1 MVDQVIKLKR
11 NTANTNAPDTGDI
24 VVGEL
29 AIGAV
34 AGKLYLRKSDDSIL
48 TFSDDSNVSTTL
60 TIAADSGSN
69 DTVTVGT
76 NTLTFNGTSNQ
87 IGTTVSDN
95 AITIALSDDPVIGG
109 TGSIRVPDGTTGQR
123 PGSPAAGMFRYNTT
137 TSKFEGYTDDW
148 GDIGGG
154 GANTFTR
161 NAYTG
166 DGSTTAFTLS
176 QTVNSEND
184 LIVFIEGVFQDQDA
198 YSVSGTTL
206 TFDTAPVNGRGII
219 VYSVKHTVAG
229 SNLNIDTMTG
239 DGSDTTLSLTISP
252 NDENN
257 TQVFIDG
264 VYQNKSTYSISGSTL
279 TFSTAPPNG
288 SAVECMTFTQTDV
301 NEATYVTANA
311 NNSTNETVYP
321 VFVDGA
327 TGKQEIETDT
337 GLTYNPS
344 TGNLTIGGA
353 LTAAT
358 LDISGDID
366 IDGTLE
372 ADAITVN
379 GTTLAETISDTVGA
393 MVSSNTETG
402 IAVTYDDSDN
412 TLDFVLAAAQST
424 VTSLGTLTALTVD
437 DITIDGST
445 ISDGGDF
452 KIDADGDIRL
462 DANGADLIFQD
473 NGTDIGTFT
482 NSSSDFVIASNVQ
495 DKDIIFKGDDN
506 GSAITALTLDM
517 SAAGAATFNST
528 ISLSN
533 NTAALFS
540 NAAGSASLGIKA
552 DTSDRLTFRAGG
564 AWDKLLID
572 GSGNVTTGNN
582 LTTGGNLEVGGADVT
597 ITANIIHSGDTN
609 TYFGFN
615 DVDTWRVVTGGS
627 EALRVDSSQRIGIG
641 TTAPQGN
648 LHIEGAAGASGGG
661 ILYITDADNGSTS
674 GDALHISKSGDTA
687 FVYNRESSGD
697 LQLGAGNTSS
707 HVVIKS
713 DGDVGIGTTSPA
725 YALHVENSGSIAGL
739 FSRSGSGTNSFENA
753 MIIDA
758 KTSNDAADG
767 FGPALYFTFT
777 DSGVTRSEIA
787 NISVIRDGADN
798 SGQMQ
803 FGVRNAGTWDYDA
816 LVIDKTS
823 NLGIGTAAPNE
834 CGFQSGSRVLTIAGQ
849 AADDFGVI
857 ELLSPDT
864 TSSNRIGEIR
874 FGNMDDTDTPV
885 GMASVRSRRDGA
897 DDAADLSFWT
907 EATSASMSEKMTIT
921 SGGNVGIGITTPNES
936 GFGATSNVLSI
947 AGTAQDAFG
956 VLELISTDVT
966 SSNRIGEIRFG
977 NLDAGSSFAS
987 NAGIRA
993 TRDGADNSSALS
1005 LWTTNAGTFAEVMHL
1020 SANKDVGIGVSP
1032 VTNSRL
1038 TVKSQG
1044 DGTYPIRVVNSADT
1058 DMLFGVYE
1066 SSDGDGNNGMLYLND
1081 GAGNTDVK
1089 ISTNGDSY
1097 FNGGKVAIGAD
1108 HADEPLTVRSSA
1120 ENINTCLIEVGNDLH
1135 ATNTKDAWIKFVA
1148 GAATNDYSWAIGA
1161 YPTDFRFS
1169 YLGARGTAVA
1179 TAANVRMQISSGGRQ
1194 TYNDSS
1200 TANGHAN
1207 FVGEVGSNSKA
1218 ISFEHTNGGG
1228 EVGTIVT
1235 GSSSTTYNTSS
1246 DYRLKENVDYDW
1258 DATTRLKQLK
1268 PARFNWIAD
1277 DTNTLLEGFLA
1288 HEVSTVVP
1296 NAVTGG
1302 KDAMADPILYEDGDE
1317 LPSGKKVG
1325 DVKKESAPAYQ
1336 GIDHSKLVPLLVKTI
1351 QELEARIKTLEAA

>member
-402 IAVTYDDSDN
+402 ITVTYEDGDN
-412 TLDFVLAAAQST
+412 TLDFALGAAQTTITSLLATDIKIGEDDQTKIDFETADTINFYAGNEKQLILTDGALTPGADNILDLGSSSLEFKDAFFDGT
-424 VTSLGTLTALTVD
+424 VTADAFAGPLTGDVTGNVSGTAATVTTAAQTNITSLGTLTALT
-437 DITIDGST
+437 
-445 ISDGGDF
+445 GGT
-452 KIDADGDIRL
+452 G
-462 DANGADLIFQD
+462 DLI
-473 NGTDIGTFT
+473 
-482 NSSSDFVIASNVQ
+482 
-495 DKDIIFKGDDN
+495 
-506 GSAITALTLDM
+506 
-517 SAAGAATFNST
+517 
-528 ISLSN
+528 
-533 NTAALFS
+533 
-540 NAAGSASLGIKA
+540 
-552 DTSDRLTFRAGG
+552 
-564 AWDKLLID
+564 W
-572 GSGNVTTGNN
+572 
-582 LTTGGNLEVGGADVT
+582 
-597 ITANIIHSGDTN
+597 DTN
-609 TYFGFN
+609 TLF
-615 DVDTWRVVTGGS
+615 
-627 EALRVDSSQRIGIG
+627 VDSSANKIYIGD
-641 TTAPQGN
+641 TASHTDDFLQ
-648 LHIEGAAGASGGG
+648 IESPASGGG
-661 ILYITDADNGSTS
+661 HGIQIRRNDSNTDQGIGRILFGNNTDTDLVQIHAKTDGATDNGALIFSTQPDS
-674 GDALHISKSGDTA
+674 GSLTERMRITH
-687 FVYNRESSGD
+687 
-697 LQLGAGNTSS
+697 
-707 HVVIKS
+707 
-713 DGDVGIGTTSPA
+713 DGEVGIGTASPA
-725 YALHVENSGSIAGL
+725 YDLHVEGSGVIAGL
-739 FSRSGSGTNSFENA
+739 ISRSGSGTNSFENT
-753 MIIDA
+753 MIIDC
-758 KTSNDAADG
+758 KTGNDAADG
-767 FGPALYFTFT
+767 FGPALYFSLT

-816 LVIDKTS
+816 MVIDSTSKVGIGTSSPATTLHVLQDSAKIQLESNGSDTGVQLILDGAKTS
-823 NLGIGTAAPNE
+823 NGAVGDIVFENAHDTVAMIRAE
-834 CGFQSGSRVLTIAGQ
+834 RVG
-849 AADDFGVI
+849 
-857 ELLSPDT
+857 
-864 TSSNRIGEIR
+864 
-874 FGNMDDTDTPV
+874 GN
-885 GMASVRSRRDGA
+885 
-897 DDAADLSFWT
+897 DDAADMSFYT
-907 EATSASMSEKMTIT
+907 QVTGGSNAEKMRITSA
-921 SGGNVGIGITTPNES
+921 G
-936 GFGATSNVLSI
+936 
-947 AGTAQDAFG
+947 
-956 VLELISTDVT
+956 
-966 SSNRIGEIRFG
+966 
-977 NLDAGSSFAS
+977 
-987 NAGIRA
+987 
-993 TRDGADNSSALS
+993 
-1005 LWTTNAGTFAEVMHL
+1005 
-1020 SANKDVGIGVSP
+1020 DVGIGVSP

-1038 TVKSQG
+1038 TVKTQG

-1081 GAGNTDVK
+1081 GSGNTDVK

-1268 PARFNWIAD
+1268 PARFNWIVD

-1302 KDAMADPILYEDGDE
+1302 KDAMAGPILYEDGDE

-1351 QELEARIKTLEAA
+1351 QELEARIKTLEDA

>member
-166 DGSTTAFTLS
+166 DGSTVAFTLS
-176 QTVNSEND
+176 QSVNSEND

-402 IAVTYDDSDN
+402 ITVTYEDGDN
-412 TLDFVLAAAQST
+412 TLDFALGAAQTTITSLLATDIKIGEDDQTKIDFETADTINFYAGNEKQLILTDGALTPGADNILDLGSSSLEFKDAFFDGT
-424 VTSLGTLTALTVD
+424 VTADAFAGPLTGDVTGNVSGTAATVTTAAQTNITSLGTLTALT
-437 DITIDGST
+437 
-445 ISDGGDF
+445 GGT
-452 KIDADGDIRL
+452 G
-462 DANGADLIFQD
+462 DLI
-473 NGTDIGTFT
+473 
-482 NSSSDFVIASNVQ
+482 
-495 DKDIIFKGDDN
+495 
-506 GSAITALTLDM
+506 
-517 SAAGAATFNST
+517 
-528 ISLSN
+528 
-533 NTAALFS
+533 
-540 NAAGSASLGIKA
+540 
-552 DTSDRLTFRAGG
+552 
-564 AWDKLLID
+564 W
-572 GSGNVTTGNN
+572 
-582 LTTGGNLEVGGADVT
+582 
-597 ITANIIHSGDTN
+597 DTN
-609 TYFGFN
+609 TLF
-615 DVDTWRVVTGGS
+615 
-627 EALRVDSSQRIGIG
+627 VDSSANKIYIGD
-641 TTAPQGN
+641 TASHTDDFLQ
-648 LHIEGAAGASGGG
+648 IESPASGGG
-661 ILYITDADNGSTS
+661 HGIQIRRNDSNTDQGIGRILFGNNTDTDLVQIHAKTDGATDNGALIFSTQPDS
-674 GDALHISKSGDTA
+674 GSLTERMRITH
-687 FVYNRESSGD
+687 
-697 LQLGAGNTSS
+697 
-707 HVVIKS
+707 
-713 DGDVGIGTTSPA
+713 DGEVGIGTASPA
-725 YALHVENSGSIAGL
+725 YDLHVEGSGVIAGL
-739 FSRSGSGTNSFENA
+739 ISRSGSGTNSFENT
-753 MIIDA
+753 MIIDC
-758 KTSNDAADG
+758 KTGNDAADG
-767 FGPALYFTFT
+767 FGPALYFSLT

-816 LVIDKTS
+816 MVIDSTSKVGIGTSSPATTLHVLQDSAKIQLESNGSDTGVQLILDGAKTS
-823 NLGIGTAAPNE
+823 NGAVGDIVFENAHDTVAMIRAE
-834 CGFQSGSRVLTIAGQ
+834 RVG
-849 AADDFGVI
+849 
-857 ELLSPDT
+857 
-864 TSSNRIGEIR
+864 
-874 FGNMDDTDTPV
+874 GN
-885 GMASVRSRRDGA
+885 
-897 DDAADLSFWT
+897 DDAADMSFYT
-907 EATSASMSEKMTIT
+907 QVTGGSNAEKMRIT
-921 SGGNVGIGITTPNES
+921 SEG
-936 GFGATSNVLSI
+936 
-947 AGTAQDAFG
+947 
-956 VLELISTDVT
+956 
-966 SSNRIGEIRFG
+966 
-977 NLDAGSSFAS
+977 
-987 NAGIRA
+987 
-993 TRDGADNSSALS
+993 
-1005 LWTTNAGTFAEVMHL
+1005 
-1020 SANKDVGIGVSP
+1020 DVGIGVSP

-1038 TVKSQG
+1038 TVKTQG

-1268 PARFNWIAD
+1268 PARFNWIVD

-1302 KDAMADPILYEDGDE
+1302 KDAMAGPILYEDGDE

-1351 QELEARIKTLEAA
+1351 QELEARIKTLEDA

>member
-34 AGKLYLRKSDDSIL
+34 AGKLYMRKSDDSIL

-95 AITIALSDDPVIGG
+95 AITIALADNPVIGG

-402 IAVTYDDSDN
+402 ITVTYEDGDN
-412 TLDFVLAAAQST
+412 TLDFALGAAQTTITSLLATDIKIGEDDQTKIDFETADTINFYAGNEKQLILTDGALTPGADNILDLGSSSLEFKDAFFDGT
-424 VTSLGTLTALTVD
+424 VTADAFAGPLTGDVTGNVSGTAATVTTAAQTNITSLGTLTALT
-437 DITIDGST
+437 
-445 ISDGGDF
+445 GGT
-452 KIDADGDIRL
+452 G
-462 DANGADLIFQD
+462 DLI
-473 NGTDIGTFT
+473 
-482 NSSSDFVIASNVQ
+482 
-495 DKDIIFKGDDN
+495 
-506 GSAITALTLDM
+506 
-517 SAAGAATFNST
+517 
-528 ISLSN
+528 
-533 NTAALFS
+533 
-540 NAAGSASLGIKA
+540 
-552 DTSDRLTFRAGG
+552 
-564 AWDKLLID
+564 W
-572 GSGNVTTGNN
+572 
-582 LTTGGNLEVGGADVT
+582 
-597 ITANIIHSGDTN
+597 DTN
-609 TYFGFN
+609 TLF
-615 DVDTWRVVTGGS
+615 
-627 EALRVDSSQRIGIG
+627 VDSSANKIYIGD
-641 TTAPQGN
+641 TASHTDDFLQ
-648 LHIEGAAGASGGG
+648 IESPASGGG
-661 ILYITDADNGSTS
+661 HGIQIRRNDSNTDQGIGRILFGNNTDTDLVQIHAKTDGATDNGALIFSTQPDS
-674 GDALHISKSGDTA
+674 GSLTERMRITH
-687 FVYNRESSGD
+687 
-697 LQLGAGNTSS
+697 
-707 HVVIKS
+707 
-713 DGDVGIGTTSPA
+713 DGEVGIGTASPA
-725 YALHVENSGSIAGL
+725 YDLHVEGSGVIAGL
-739 FSRSGSGTNSFENA
+739 ISRSGSGTNSFENT
-753 MIIDA
+753 MIIDC
-758 KTSNDAADG
+758 KTGNDAADG
-767 FGPALYFTFT
+767 FGPALYFSLT

-816 LVIDKTS
+816 MVIDSTS
-823 NLGIGTAAPNE
+823 KVGIGTASPATTLHVLQDSAKIQLESN
-834 CGFQSGSRVLTIAGQ
+834 GSDT
-849 AADDFGVI
+849 GVQLI
-857 ELLSPDT
+857 L
-864 TSSNRIGEIR
+864 
-874 FGNMDDTDTPV
+874 
-885 GMASVRSRRDGA
+885 DGA
-897 DDAADLSFWT
+897 KTSNGAVGDIVFENAHDTVAMIRAERVGGNDDAADMSFYT
-907 EATSASMSEKMTIT
+907 QVTGGSNAEKMRITSA
-921 SGGNVGIGITTPNES
+921 G
-936 GFGATSNVLSI
+936 
-947 AGTAQDAFG
+947 
-956 VLELISTDVT
+956 
-966 SSNRIGEIRFG
+966 
-977 NLDAGSSFAS
+977 
-987 NAGIRA
+987 
-993 TRDGADNSSALS
+993 
-1005 LWTTNAGTFAEVMHL
+1005 
-1020 SANKDVGIGVSP
+1020 DVGIGVSP

-1038 TVKSQG
+1038 TVKTQG

-1081 GAGNTDVK
+1081 GSGNTDVK

-1268 PARFNWIAD
+1268 PARFNWIVD

-1351 QELEARIKTLEAA
+1351 QELEARIKTLEDA

>member
-402 IAVTYDDSDN
+402 ITVTYEDGDN
-412 TLDFVLAAAQST
+412 TLDFALGAAQTTITSLLATDIKIGEDDQTKIDFETADTINFYAGNEKQLILTDGALTPGADNILDLGSSSLEFKDAFFDGT
-424 VTSLGTLTALTVD
+424 VTADAFAGPLTGDVTGNVSGTAATVTTAAQTNITSLGTLTALT
-437 DITIDGST
+437 
-445 ISDGGDF
+445 GGT
-452 KIDADGDIRL
+452 G
-462 DANGADLIFQD
+462 DLI
-473 NGTDIGTFT
+473 
-482 NSSSDFVIASNVQ
+482 
-495 DKDIIFKGDDN
+495 
-506 GSAITALTLDM
+506 
-517 SAAGAATFNST
+517 
-528 ISLSN
+528 
-533 NTAALFS
+533 
-540 NAAGSASLGIKA
+540 
-552 DTSDRLTFRAGG
+552 
-564 AWDKLLID
+564 W
-572 GSGNVTTGNN
+572 
-582 LTTGGNLEVGGADVT
+582 
-597 ITANIIHSGDTN
+597 DTN
-609 TYFGFN
+609 TLF
-615 DVDTWRVVTGGS
+615 
-627 EALRVDSSQRIGIG
+627 VDSSANKIYIGD
-641 TTAPQGN
+641 TASHTDDFLQ
-648 LHIEGAAGASGGG
+648 IESPASGGG
-661 ILYITDADNGSTS
+661 HGIQIRRNDSNTDQGIGRILFGNNTDTDLVQIHAKTDGATDNGALIFSTQPDS
-674 GDALHISKSGDTA
+674 GSLTERMRITH
-687 FVYNRESSGD
+687 
-697 LQLGAGNTSS
+697 
-707 HVVIKS
+707 
-713 DGDVGIGTTSPA
+713 DGEVGIGTASPA
-725 YALHVENSGSIAGL
+725 YDLHVEGSGVIAGL
-739 FSRSGSGTNSFENA
+739 ISRSGSGTNSFENT
-753 MIIDA
+753 MIIDC
-758 KTSNDAADG
+758 KTGNDAADG
-767 FGPALYFTFT
+767 FGPALYFSLT

-816 LVIDKTS
+816 MVIDSTSKVGIGTSSPATTLHVLQDSAKIQLESNGSDTGVQLILDGAKTS
-823 NLGIGTAAPNE
+823 NGAVGDIVFENAHDTVAMIRAE
-834 CGFQSGSRVLTIAGQ
+834 RVG
-849 AADDFGVI
+849 
-857 ELLSPDT
+857 
-864 TSSNRIGEIR
+864 
-874 FGNMDDTDTPV
+874 GN
-885 GMASVRSRRDGA
+885 
-897 DDAADLSFWT
+897 DDAADMSFYT
-907 EATSASMSEKMTIT
+907 QVTGGSNAEKMRIT
-921 SGGNVGIGITTPNES
+921 SEG
-936 GFGATSNVLSI
+936 
-947 AGTAQDAFG
+947 
-956 VLELISTDVT
+956 
-966 SSNRIGEIRFG
+966 
-977 NLDAGSSFAS
+977 
-987 NAGIRA
+987 
-993 TRDGADNSSALS
+993 
-1005 LWTTNAGTFAEVMHL
+1005 
-1020 SANKDVGIGVSP
+1020 DVGIGVSP

-1038 TVKSQG
+1038 TVKTQG

-1081 GAGNTDVK
+1081 GSGNTDVK

-1268 PARFNWIAD
+1268 PARFNWIVD

-1302 KDAMADPILYEDGDE
+1302 KDAMAGPILYEDGDE

-1351 QELEARIKTLEAA
+1351 QELEARIKTLEDA